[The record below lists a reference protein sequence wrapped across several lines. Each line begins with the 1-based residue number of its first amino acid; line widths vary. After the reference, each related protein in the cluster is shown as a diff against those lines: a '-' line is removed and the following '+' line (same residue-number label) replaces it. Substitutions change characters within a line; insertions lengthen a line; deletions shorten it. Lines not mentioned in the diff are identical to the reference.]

1 MLQGSV
7 QERMKI
13 SPFMAAYVIVSM
25 QTGIGVLGFQR
36 IIIKD
41 AGYDAWISV
50 IGAGITVHILVWFIY
65 KICEA
70 VEGDV
75 LYANVYLFG
84 KVIGNSVN
92 TLFIFYY
99 ILACLGSLG
108 GLIEI
113 IRTWMFI
120 DLNPFVFAAIYLLLG
135 IYIVYG
141 GFRTVAG
148 ISFLGLIIPSYLLLS
163 FLIPLKYGDF
173 TNLLPVLEHTPTE
186 LLKSG
191 YHMTFTF
198 LGYGILLFFYPFIKN
213 PKQSKKWV
221 HIGLVGNTIIY
232 TALAIISFAY
242 FPISLLERSIWPTL
256 EMWKIVRLPFIER
269 FEYLGIGNWALIML
283 PNVAI
288 SLWVAS
294 RVAKRVYHFKQRK
307 SVIAI
312 SLVCLIGVSL
322 LQSRDKMNFLFDFH
336 SKVGFVLAYF
346 YIPILY
352 LGLLIKKK
360 VKTK

>member
-13 SPFMAAYVIVSM
+13 SPYMAAYVIVAM
-25 QTGIGVLGFQR
+25 QTGMGVLSYQQVLV
-36 IIIKD
+36 KD
-41 AGYDAWISV
+41 AGHDAWIS
-50 IGAGITVHILVWFIY
+50 IIATGLTVHILVWIMY
-65 KICEA
+65 RICET

-84 KVIGNSVN
+84 KIIGNSFN

-99 ILACLGSLG
+99 IIYCLTSLG

-113 IRTWMFI
+113 IRTWMFN
-120 DLNPFVFAAIYLLLG
+120 DLNPIVFGAIYLLLG
-135 IYIVYG
+135 IYIVFG

-148 ISFLGLIIPSYLLLS
+148 ISFLGLVIPSYLMLS

-173 TNLLPVLEHTPTE
+173 SNLLPVLDHTPME
-186 LLKSG
+186 LVKSG
-191 YHMTFTF
+191 YNMIFSF
-198 LGYGILLFFYPFIKN
+198 LGYGILLFFYPFIKK
-213 PKQSKKWV
+213 PQQSKKWV
-221 HIGLVGNTIIY
+221 HIGLLGTTFIY

-242 FPISLLERSIWPTL
+242 FPEGLLARSIWPTL

-269 FEYLGIGNWALIML
+269 FEYLGIANWALIML

-288 SLWVAS
+288 SLWCAS
-294 RVAKRVYHFKQRK
+294 RVAKRVYHLNQRK
-307 SVIAI
+307 AVIVIAC
-312 SLVCLIGVSL
+312 VCLIIVSL
-322 LQSRDKMNFLFDFH
+322 LQSRDRMNLLFEVH
-336 SKVGFVLAYF
+336 SKVGLAIAYF
-346 YIPILY
+346 YTPILY